1 MDGALGLVYLTTRAV
16 QPIGCKK
23 NVILETAAHFCGAA
37 LLDWNSV
44 THSSVSS
51 RYCWPYKPTDKLKSS
66 PRHSE
71 VFIPPVIESSVV

>member
-1 MDGALGLVYLTTRAV
+1 MDGALVLVYLTTRAV

-37 LLDWNSV
+37 LKFRQIS

-51 RYCWPYKPTDKLKSS
+51 RYCWPYKPSDKLKSS
-66 PRHSE
+66 PGHSE
-71 VFIPPVIESSVV
+71 VLLPPGIETSVV